1 MTRTLTTAAAS
12 LASILALAA
21 CAGSPPPDP
30 RIADLQSR
38 IDQARADTTIGRYS
52 EAELRDAQQSAN
64 QAKKDFGNGNHVALD
79 HDIYMGQRQVDLARA
94 HADAQALRAQ
104 SESVAENV
112 RKRPREVVAPGTFT
126 LTDVLFEPG
135 KATLRPGASNRLN
148 ELATYLR
155 NNPEVNATVEG
166 FTDSTGSRQTNER
179 LSKARAEAVR
189 QFLISAGIPSNRVV
203 ARGLGESYP
212 IASNTTAAGR
222 QQNRRV
228 EVVLK
233 QA

>member
-1 MTRTLTTAAAS
+1 M
-12 LASILALAA
+12 
-21 CAGSPPPDP
+21 
-30 RIADLQSR
+30 
-38 IDQARADTTIGRYS
+38 DTTIARYS
-52 EAELRDAQQSAN
+52 QSQLNDAQQSLSR
-64 QAKKDFGNGNHVALD
+64 AKADDAAGHQMALD
-79 HDIYMGQRQVDLARA
+79 HDIYMGRRQIDLARA

-104 SESVAENV
+104 SEVAAENI
-112 RKRPREVVAPGTFT
+112 RKRPRATVAPGTFT

-135 KATLRPGASNRLN
+135 KATLRSGASNRLE

-166 FTDSTGSRQTNER
+166 FTDSTGSRQTNRR
-179 LSKARAEAVR
+179 LSQARAEAVR
-189 QFLISAGIPSNRVV
+189 NFLINAGISPDRII
-203 ARGLGESYP
+203 ARGMGQSYP
-212 IASNTTAAGR
+212 IASNATPAGR